1 MVVGLF
7 DSDDA
12 VRGGFEIDCGVRR
25 KVGEKKE
32 KDERREIAN
41 IVSSA
46 GPRSSCPDDVMIS
59 GADNDVCVFEPAC

>member
-1 MVVGLF
+1 M
-7 DSDDA
+7 
-12 VRGGFEIDCGVRR
+12 RR